1 MCSIYNSSRFWLTC
15 SNSFLKLG
23 TFDGWLSQTIALKR
37 KLQFERISRESK
49 SSVLSQFPSLLVS
62 GDDIITYGIDS
73 FKPTTMKQ
81 TMALYSSSL
90 SSKPI
95 ISSPKY
101 SRLFCKSISSKIRY
115 TSSEKFRSICNAFA
129 YLNAPIVPLLISR
142 SNDKDGN
149 GKSLSK
155 IYLYD
160 WIDVYFNNKLY
171 ALGIAKFRLQ
181 YDQCFPSF
189 SYFADLFRRVK

>member
-1 MCSIYNSSRFWLTC
+1 MIVTNV
-15 SNSFLKLG
+15 
-23 TFDGWLSQTIALKR
+23 ALKR

-49 SSVLSQFPSLLVS
+49 SSVLSQFSSMLVS

-101 SRLFCKSISSKIRY
+101 SPLFCKSISSKIRY

-129 YLNAPIVPLLISR
+129 HLNASIVPLLIFC

-189 SYFADLFRRVK
+189 SFFADFFRRAK